1 MTRAIRVG
9 HGFDTHRFS
18 DDPDRPLILG
28 GVRFEGV
35 PGLVGHSDGDAVAHA
50 VADALLSA
58 ASLGDIGVLFPD
70 TDDKWAGADSLQL
83 LADAVARL
91 ADAGWKVVNAD
102 CTVVAEAPRIAP
114 RRDEMEDRLSS
125 VVGAPVT
132 VKGKR
137 AEALGALGSGRRPG
151 LLVCGA
157 DRAPMSSRNTRGGRG
172 ANRARGRQGSD
183 PRRRGSGPGG
193 DRSEGRQDSPAGRSR
208 RPKGLGGDQVEG
220 RQAVREL
227 LLAGT
232 RPTHEIVIAV
242 GQNHSGVL
250 TQVLELAAELR
261 VPVKEV
267 PKGKFES
274 MAATEAPQ
282 GVLARA
288 ASLPEHDLDDLARPS
303 DGRPPFLLVL
313 DGITDP
319 GNVGAA
325 LRTAECAG
333 SPARCWG
340 GIGLPT
346 SPPPRPRQPPGRWS
360 TSLWPWC
367 RASPT
372 RWPACPN
379 WECGR

>member
-137 AEALGALGSGRRPG
+137 AEALGALGRGEGLACWSVALIERP
-151 LLVCGA
+151 
-157 DRAPMSSRNTRGGRG
+157 
-172 ANRARGRQGSD
+172 
-183 PRRRGSGPGG
+183 
-193 DRSEGRQDSPAGRSR
+193 
-208 RPKGLGGDQVEG
+208 
-220 RQAVREL
+220 
-227 LLAGT
+227 
-232 RPTHEIVIAV
+232 
-242 GQNHSGVL
+242 
-250 TQVLELAAELR
+250 
-261 VPVKEV
+261 
-267 PKGKFES
+267 
-274 MAATEAPQ
+274 
-282 GVLARA
+282 
-288 ASLPEHDLDDLARPS
+288 
-303 DGRPPFLLVL
+303 
-313 DGITDP
+313 
-319 GNVGAA
+319 
-325 LRTAECAG
+325 
-333 SPARCWG
+333 
-340 GIGLPT
+340 
-346 SPPPRPRQPPGRWS
+346 
-360 TSLWPWC
+360 
-367 RASPT
+367 
-372 RWPACPN
+372 
-379 WECGR
+379 